1 MTKQL
6 ITLILALL
14 FTTFALA
21 LDQKIELE
29 AKHGGLI
36 QKTKSAFLEVV
47 QDKEHTSIYITGHDH
62 KNITDKKLSIS
73 AIATVKGKKY
83 PMQLSFEND
92 HYSAKPANSYLHKE
106 NNYVL
111 MITISFPSSKEKASF
126 NLQSK

>member
-1 MTKQL
+1 MKIQL
-6 ITLILALL
+6 ISFISTLLI
-14 FTTFALA
+14 TTHAFA

-29 AKHGGLI
+29 AKHGGII

-62 KNITDKKLSIS
+62 KNITDKKLSLS
-73 AIATVKGKKY
+73 AIANVNGKKY

-92 HYSAKPANSYLHKE
+92 HYSAKPTNSYLHKE

-111 MITISFPSSKEKASF
+111 MLTISFSGSKEKVNF
-126 NLQSK
+126 NLQGK